1 MLGKHKALTLYNKQG
16 NVGKTRQ
23 VIGIFNN
30 PSIRQ
35 KTWYELNTNKRLAGT
50 INFAGNYDDFKEFD
64 AVRVAGD
71 KSYRIFNMS
80 QNNMGHIKAEVGI

>member
-23 VIGIFNN
+23 VIGTFNN

-50 INFAGNYDDFKEFD
+50 IN
-64 AVRVAGD
+64 
-71 KSYRIFNMS
+71 
-80 QNNMGHIKAEVGI
+80 